1 MSPIWRSEA
10 DWFPFSILQ
19 STQYGMSNTRRP
31 TNRRGPATPH
41 ELFALQHGLATDR
54 QLRTIGVS
62 WEQQRAMLRNSSWT
76 RVAAGVLALLLGGLG
91 FHKTYL
97 GVYGTALIYLALCWT
112 GLPMLV
118 SFVEGA
124 RYLSLTDAEFKAK
137 ASHNP
142 GPFQFIW

>member
-1 MSPIWRSEA
+1 MSPHLKQPLPGNFSSHPAITPSNFCQGCGKPVHPSTA
-10 DWFPFSILQ
+10 DCSYCGAEQSNPFCSPLITAQ
-19 STQYGMSNTRRP
+19 SQ
-31 TNRRGPATPH
+31 ATS
-41 ELFALQHGLATDR
+41 TK
-54 QLRTIGVS
+54 S
-62 WEQQRAMLRNSSWT
+62 
-76 RVAAGVLALLLGGLG
+76 RVTAGVLALLLGGLG

-97 GVYGTALIYLALCWT
+97 GAYGTALVYIALCWT

-118 SFVEGA
+118 SFIEGA